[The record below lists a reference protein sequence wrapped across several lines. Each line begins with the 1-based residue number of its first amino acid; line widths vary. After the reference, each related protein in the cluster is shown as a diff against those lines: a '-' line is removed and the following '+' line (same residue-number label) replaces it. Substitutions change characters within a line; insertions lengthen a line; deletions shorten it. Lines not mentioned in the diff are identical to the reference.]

1 MIYLISSKLLIQGIQ
16 EMNIDET
23 IDNKFFDKNIHFLS
37 GDVTTDSMEKII
49 RWILYH
55 NLETTKKEL
64 TLYINSDGG
73 TLVDAFGVIDLMQ
86 ASIHDFKT
94 VSVGSSMS
102 AAFYILISGTNG
114 KRYAGK
120 NSSLMCHQFSA
131 ALDSTKHHETK
142 AWVKENDSLTHRTNN
157 ILTNAGLDKAL
168 LKKFLSPTDFYLT
181 SEQAKS
187 YGVIDNIL

>member
-1 MIYLISSKLLIQGIQ
+1 
-16 EMNIDET
+16 MNIDEK

-102 AAFYILISGTNG
+102 AAFYILISGTKG

-120 NSSLMCHQFSA
+120 YSSLMCHQFSA
-131 ALDSTKHHETK
+131 ECSMTKHHDTR
-142 AWVKENDSLTHRTNN
+142 AWVKENDNLSEKTQK
-157 ILTNAGLDKAL
+157 ILESAGLPKSYF
-168 LKKFLSPTDFYLT
+168 KKFIGPTDFYLT